1 MKTYYDGEEREI
13 LSIEFSYAHPGQ
25 GNLWVVKYRRGTSY
39 GSLIVRAKDELDAFN
54 KFPEELAKHSVN
66 YEDDNNVS

>member
-25 GNLWVVKYRRGTSY
+25 GDLWVVKYRRGTSY
-39 GSLIVRAKDELDAFN
+39 GSLIVRAKDELDACN

-66 YEDDNNVS
+66 YEE

>member
-25 GNLWVVKYRRGTSY
+25 GDLWVVKYRRGTSY
-39 GSLIVRAKDELDAFN
+39 GSLIVRAEDELDAFN
-54 KFPEELAKHSVN
+54 KFPEQLALHSK
-66 YEDDNNVS
+66 NNNEE